1 MFNKYFGNFI
11 LRKKILN
18 NEQIKDILSKQ
29 QSARAKL
36 GVLAIESG
44 YMTAFQ
50 VNRTHKLQT
59 LHDKKFGEIA
69 VGEGYLQDNQL
80 TELLTKQKTSQVLL
94 GQILVDEEMLTYEGY
109 ETLLADYKKESGFTE
124 HEIEILKNN
133 NTDDIVSLFIRDDVN
148 SQVIELYTEYIE
160 LFVRNIVRFIDT
172 DIILEKAYSVPSY
185 QCKGLATQE
194 IIGDYRIETGIAAED
209 EILIRFASIYA
220 EEKLTSLD
228 DLAKDALGEF
238 MNSQNGLFVSNLY
251 HKNIN
256 CNLNPQQFIYDANI
270 QQRERLLVF
279 PCTLSFGTINIIFNR

>member
-11 LRKKILN
+11 LSKKILN
-18 NEQIKDILSKQ
+18 NDQIKDILSKQ
-29 QSARAKL
+29 QSAKAKL
-36 GVLAIESG
+36 GVVAIESG

-50 VNRTHKLQT
+50 VNRVHKLQAV
-59 LHDKKFGEIA
+59 HDKKFGEIA
-69 VGEGYLQDNQL
+69 VSEGYLQDNQL

-94 GQILVDEEMLTYEGY
+94 GQVLVDEEMLTYEGY
-109 ETLLADYKKESGFTE
+109 ETLLADYKKESGFTDQ
-124 HEIEILKNN
+124 EIEILKNN

-148 SQVIELYTEYIE
+148 SQIIELYTEYIE

-172 DIILEKAYSVPSY
+172 DIILEKAYSVTSY
-185 QCKGLATQE
+185 QNKGLATQE

-220 EEKLTSLD
+220 GEALTSLD

-256 CNLNPQQFIYDANI
+256 CNLNPQQFLCDANI
-270 QQRERLLVF
+270 QQRERLLIF